1 MKPSRYHVVF
11 IACLILGVFF
21 RFIGLGDKLYSH
33 DEAYTSLKSAGYT
46 GKEFVE
52 AVSNG
57 KELTANDIS
66 RFLQPAKDRNVLDT
80 INSIA
85 TSEPQLPPL
94 YFVLAHYWMRI
105 AGYTPA
111 DLRMLSALV
120 SLLAIPGMYWLS
132 QELFQSRRIALMS
145 TGLISLAPFHILFAQ
160 DARPYSLFAVM
171 ILLSSSSFL
180 IALRKERYLYWG
192 MYSMSI
198 IIGIYTHLFFALIVM
213 AHAAYLLANQG
224 TNIKGAFIRFL
235 FASLLALLAFTPW
248 LLQILIYFGP
258 LTRGLAWV
266 TQAVPFP
273 LRIKGWT
280 LIFAS
285 PFLDINLSLS
295 NVVLVLLRLPVI
307 ILIGYAIVFL
317 VTRTPRRVW
326 SFLLLLVGF
335 YTIPFFLWDFVR
347 GGTLTIIGRYFVG
360 LNVATIPI
368 VAYLLADK
376 IGVENEKKPLKWLL
390 ISSLLILSQIFSNF
404 NSLGSETWW
413 NKNLSW
419 NRPKIVD
426 ILNQSDRPLLIMYG
440 KSSTDIGDLL
450 AFSLMVNKD
459 VRFQMYLEPVV
470 VELSGDY
477 KDIYLYHLSNA
488 DFIKSNTGKLFE
500 TTEIVG
506 GRLWQVNY
514 PDDP

>member
-1 MKPSRYHVVF
+1 MKPSRYQVVF
-11 IACLILGVFF
+11 IACLILGVFY
-21 RFIGLGDKLYSH
+21 RFYGLGDKLYSH
-33 DEAYTSLKSAGYT
+33 DEAYTSLKSAGYK
-46 GKEFVE
+46 GNEFVE
-52 AVSNG
+52 AVSDG

-66 RFLQPAKDRNVLDT
+66 RFLQPAKDRNVPDT
-80 INSIA
+80 IKSIA

-105 AGYTPA
+105 AGYSPA
-111 DLRMLSALV
+111 DMRMLSALL
-120 SLLAIPGMYWLS
+120 SLLAIPGMYWLGL
-132 QELFQSRRIALMS
+132 EVFRSRRIALIS
-145 TGLISLAPFHILFAQ
+145 VGLISLAPFHILFAQ
-160 DARPYSLFAVM
+160 DARPYGLFAVM
-171 ILLSSSSFL
+171 ILFSSSLFFM
-180 IALRKERYLYWG
+180 ALRKERYLYWG

-198 IIGIYTHLFFALIVM
+198 ILGIYTHLFFALTVM
-213 AHAAYLLANQG
+213 VHAVYLLANQG
-224 TNIKGAFIRFL
+224 TIKKGAFTRFI
-235 FASLLALLAFTPW
+235 FASLFALLAFTPW
-248 LLQILIYFGP
+248 LLQIFIYFGS

-266 TQAVPFP
+266 TQTVPFP

-285 PFLDINLSLS
+285 PFLDINLSIS
-295 NVVLVLLRLPVI
+295 NVVLVLLRLPVL
-307 ILIGYAIVFL
+307 ILIGYGIVFL
-317 VTRTPRRVW
+317 IARTPRRIW

-335 YTIPFFLWDFVR
+335 YTIPFFLWDFAR

-376 IGVENEKKPLKWLL
+376 IGMNNEKNPSKWVL
-390 ISSLLILSQIFSNF
+390 ISSLLFLSQIFSNF
-404 NSLGSETWW
+404 NIIGSGTWW

-419 NRPKIVD
+419 NRPEIVE
-426 ILNQSDRPLLIMYG
+426 ILNQSDRPLLIMDG
-440 KSSTDIGDLL
+440 KSGTDIGDLL

-459 VRFQMYLEPVV
+459 VRFQMYLEQGV

-477 KDIYLYHLSNA
+477 KDIYLYHSNNA
-488 DFIKSNTGKLFE
+488 DFIKSNTGKPFE

-514 PDDP
+514 LNNP